1 MTSRK
6 HFRAHGRRRVDL
18 AATLFVR
25 PLATP
30 GSGESTA
37 TDAHGVRIVDLGL
50 GGACVELGHPLAGA
64 AAPRLPMTT
73 LPVPGTPLAGRG
85 GVATA
90 AMVESR
96 RPDLHAWRGDAAA
109 WTSEPRSR
117 APAPARSAT
126 ARGPA
131 AATARPRAAPAPP
144 PGPDVEV
151 PADSGVTLEVT
162 APTLWDPLVLRGR
175 VAWVRRATGNRPMR
189 AGIRFEHRDAS
200 ALFALFQ
207 LLGAHA
213 YDV

>member
-1 MTSRK
+1 
-6 HFRAHGRRRVDL
+6 VDL

-30 GSGESTA
+30 GSGESKA

-50 GGACVELGHPLAGA
+50 GGACVELGHPQAGA
-64 AAPRLPMTT
+64 APRPPMTT
-73 LPVPGTPLAGRG
+73 IPVPGTPLAGRG
-85 GVATA
+85 AVATA

-117 APAPARSAT
+117 ASARSGT
-126 ARGPA
+126 SSARWPA
-131 AATARPRAAPAPP
+131 AVTARPRAAPAPP
-144 PGPDVEV
+144 PRADVEV
-151 PADSGVTLEVT
+151 PADSGITLEVT

>member
-1 MTSRK
+1 
-6 HFRAHGRRRVDL
+6 VDL

-25 PLATP
+25 PHASP
-30 GSGESTA
+30 GSGETKA

-50 GGACVELGHPLAGA
+50 GGACVELGQPVPV
-64 AAPRLPMTT
+64 APPRPPRTT
-73 LPVPGTPLAGRG
+73 MPVPGAPAARG
-85 GVATA
+85 GGITAVAA
-90 AMVESR
+90 EAR

-109 WTSEPRSR
+109 WATEARSR
-117 APAPARSAT
+117 APSRSGT
-126 ARGPA
+126 SSTRWPA
-131 AATARPRAAPAPP
+131 ASVTARPRAAAPP
-144 PGPDVEV
+144 PPRPDVEV